1 MKLIEKFKETY
12 GDIIKENVFYQAV
25 IAFILV
31 CTVILVVSVILA
43 LFSMRKEQK
52 PIEMDF
58 EKEATIVE
66 KDKNVN
72 AKVVDINEIHK
83 KYPGVTNWLKLNGK
97 GFAVMA
103 GEQYVDKDITGIK
116 SESGA
121 MFKGYDDL
129 TFADTVYANK
139 THGFGKVY
147 KNRLIQYYSDTVN
160 EYDYVGKIEV
170 KDLKAMADKINKSF
184 ETDEP
189 LTFTDVIKAD
199 YGFDKNYNFKGSP
212 FVVCETK
219 GNKTDVTKPQ
229 TMYIYDLV
237 KSNKIEKK

>member
-1 MKLIEKFKETY
+1 MKFIKGFKNLLEGEKVWTAIFVVVGIVFVLTLGYGIYGLITMS
-12 GDIIKENVFYQAV
+12 NN
-25 IAFILV
+25 
-31 CTVILVVSVILA
+31 
-43 LFSMRKEQK
+43 QK

-147 KNRLIQYYSDTVN
+147 KNRLIQYYSNTVN

-170 KDLKAMADKINKSF
+170 KDLKSMADKINKSF

-199 YGFDKNYNFKGSP
+199 YGFDENYNFKGSP

-219 GNKTDVTKPQ
+219 GNKTDVTKLQ